1 MGYGFLHVELVIMTT
16 ITILSNEIIYI
27 ILQHETVGI
36 KDLRNFGLTCRRF
49 LNVIDHNNTL
59 WQTKFYQRWPH
70 LKRFYDKRIQNK
82 ECINFKDE
90 VKASIKCRNELRNYL
105 SLMSEKYFHKDKLL
119 SDSDM
124 EHFDLLFCP
133 NMNAHIMNY
142 HFLKDELIYLITI
155 SPLLPDCNLTY
166 KYYSKKLLPHLQQR
180 HLKDIWQE
188 FMNYPKEQQLLEK
201 AATIVAQWYQPQKC
215 IFYFDIEALLDNI
228 AQQVLEYLKKVHCEH
243 PIFSASTKQFSYW
256 KCNINDDQWSRKEEK
271 QIINVL
277 RIVLFNELGFCGASV
292 SDSNTL
298 NPKPEDSLID
308 CVLESKVGN
317 AASLAIIFQSIA
329 RRLGVRCDLISFPT
343 HFFLSWKPKSVTEKP
358 EDEECFYIDILHGGA
373 IRGRNDC
380 PRTRGRRCPIESF
393 NKHNEISPIEMV
405 LRMINHLQMVNPNYQ
420 HHQDRTLQIRSL
432 MEFRYMIEPYNLD
445 TIEMLGRHYI
455 QNQINLSGL
464 LTTLQRILDSYSD
477 RTSMETIRAEQMLMR
492 FEMYNNVNAMK
503 TSTDNV
509 IFPKSRSSKI
519 KFAVGMIVTSFRRHI
534 PNYTGVIIG
543 WDKIYNSQ
551 SGRKLKSEATITVTQ
566 PFYIILSEDGNTYYA
581 AEDSLI
587 EVYPPRWIEHNEIG
601 RYFCKFAWSHYVPNK
616 MLTKHYPYDQ
626 AILDKLRLPVTSVSS
641 ASLSPSAFS
650 TKIL

>member
-1 MGYGFLHVELVIMTT
+1 
-16 ITILSNEIIYI
+16 
-27 ILQHETVGI
+27 
-36 KDLRNFGLTCRRF
+36 
-49 LNVIDHNNTL
+49 
-59 WQTKFYQRWPH
+59 
-70 LKRFYDKRIQNK
+70 
-82 ECINFKDE
+82 
-90 VKASIKCRNELRNYL
+90 
-105 SLMSEKYFHKDKLL
+105 MSEKYFHKDKLL

-215 IFYFDIEALLDNI
+215 IFYFDIEASLDNI

-243 PIFSASTKQFSYW
+243 PIFSASAKQFSYW

-393 NKHNEISPIEMV
+393 NKHNEISPIEV
-405 LRMINHLQMVNPNYQ
+405 IIY
-420 HHQDRTLQIRSL
+420 IS
-432 MEFRYMIEPYNLD
+432 YM
-445 TIEMLGRHYI
+445 
-455 QNQINLSGL
+455 Q
-464 LTTLQRILDSYSD
+464 DSYSD

-581 AEDSLI
+581 AEGTRL
-587 EVYPPRWIEHNEIG
+587 
-601 RYFCKFAWSHYVPNK
+601 
-616 MLTKHYPYDQ
+616 
-626 AILDKLRLPVTSVSS
+626 LDY
-641 ASLSPSAFS
+641 
-650 TKIL
+650 